1 MKLSVENQQGALV
14 AKVGGSMDTTSAPK
28 FQEELEACIGKGEKR
43 FVIDVGDLEYI
54 TSAGLRSI
62 LAVAKKIKAEQGT
75 ICFCNLDGMVKEVF
89 EMSFFTQMFPIH
101 ETLEQALQAE
111 S

>member
-1 MKLSVENQQGALV
+1 MKLNVEAQQGKVV
-14 AKVGGSMDTTSAPK
+14 AKIGGSMDTVSAPK
-28 FQEELEACIGKGEKR
+28 FQEELETWIAKGDR
-43 FVIDVGDLEYI
+43 AFVVDVSELEYI

-62 LAVAKKIKAEQGT
+62 LAIAKKIKADQGT
-75 ICFCNLDGMVKEVF
+75 ISFCGLDGMVKEVF

-101 ETLEQALQAE
+101 TSLDEALG

>member
-1 MKLSVENQQGALV
+1 MKLTVESIQGKVV
-14 AKVGGSMDTTSAPK
+14 AKIGGSMDTVSAPQ
-28 FQEELEACIGKGEKR
+28 FQSELESWVAKGEKA
-43 FVIDVGDLEYI
+43 FVVDVSELEYI

-62 LAVAKKIKAEQGT
+62 LAVAKKVKADQGT
-75 ICFCNLDGMVKEVF
+75 IRFCGLDGMVKEVF

-101 ETLEQALQAE
+101 ATLDEALG

>member
-1 MKLSVENQQGALV
+1 MKLSVESIQDKVV
-14 AKVGGSMDTTSAPK
+14 AKIGGSMDTVSAPQ
-28 FQEELEACIGKGEKR
+28 FQAELESWVAKGEKS
-43 FVIDVGDLEYI
+43 FVVDVSELEYI

-62 LAVAKKIKAEQGT
+62 LAVAKKVKADQGV
-75 ICFCNLDGMVKEVF
+75 ICFCGLDGMVKEVF

-101 ETLEQALQAE
+101 GTLDEALG

>member
-1 MKLSVENQQGALV
+1 MKLSVENVQDAMV
-14 AKVGGSMDTTSAPK
+14 ARIGGSMDTSSAPK
-28 FQEELEACIGKGEKR
+28 FQEEVEGHITKGCKR
-43 FVIDVGDLEYI
+43 FVIDVSELEYI

-75 ICFCNLDGMVKEVF
+75 IAFCGLDGMVKEVF

-101 ETLEQALQAE
+101 ETLDQALGG
-111 S
+111 

>member
-1 MKLSVENQQGALV
+1 MKLTVEAQQGKVV
-14 AKVGGSMDTTSAPK
+14 ASIGGSMDTVSAPQ
-28 FQEELEACIGKGEKR
+28 FQEELEKWIAKGDKA
-43 FVIDVGDLEYI
+43 FVVDVSELEYI

-62 LAVAKKIKAEQGT
+62 LAIAKKIKADQGT
-75 ICFCNLDGMVKEVF
+75 ISFCGLDGMVKEVF

-101 ETLEQALQAE
+101 GTLDEALG